1 MAEVIGGEGTSND
14 VDFELCTRKHFTRYA
29 SGNNRE
35 RRVDNIAPS
44 LTINIPYVIITPTWM
59 HRKMFGRGGNA
70 CVRFDLRQEAKD
82 HIILVAHRGV
92 AGGNIPCNTIAA
104 FQAALL
110 QKADMIELD
119 VGKSKDGTL
128 YIFHEGCEQVQ
139 LGIDKKLG
147 DMTDDEIRRLRYLNT
162 DAVSTIHGVNTFD
175 EAFEFLKG
183 RCYINVDKFTFYPEE
198 IIRAIRRHGME
209 DQVVIKTPAER
220 MQLDM
225 IEALAPDFPYIVI
238 INEADTVTDAIA
250 SRKVNFVG
258 VETVFKT
265 EQSPVGTDAY
275 REKAR
280 AHDWLLWG
288 NSIVFNHKRLL
299 SAGHNDDVSIT
310 GAPQDGWGWL
320 AQKGFDMIQTD
331 WPLQA
336 YLYLQQTDCYE
347 RRQNP

>member
-1 MAEVIGGEGTSND
+1 M
-14 VDFELCTRKHFTRYA
+14 
-29 SGNNRE
+29 
-35 RRVDNIAPS
+35 
-44 LTINIPYVIITPTWM
+44 
-59 HRKMFGRGGNA
+59 
-70 CVRFDLRQEAKD
+70 
-82 HIILVAHRGV
+82 
-92 AGGNIPCNTIAA
+92 
-104 FQAALL
+104 
-110 QKADMIELD
+110 
-119 VGKSKDGTL
+119 
-128 YIFHEGCEQVQ
+128 
-139 LGIDKKLG
+139 
-147 DMTDDEIRRLRYLNT
+147 
-162 DAVSTIHGVNTFD
+162 
-175 EAFEFLKG
+175 
-183 RCYINVDKFTFYPEE
+183 
-198 IIRAIRRHGME
+198 
-209 DQVVIKTPAER
+209 VIKTPAER
-220 MQLDM
+220 MQLDI

>member
-1 MAEVIGGEGTSND
+1 M
-14 VDFELCTRKHFTRYA
+14 RK
-29 SGNNRE
+29 
-35 RRVDNIAPS
+35 
-44 LTINIPYVIITPTWM
+44 
-59 HRKMFGRGGNA
+59 
-70 CVRFDLRQEAKD
+70 FDLRQEAKD

-147 DMTDDEIRRLRYLNT
+147 DMTHDEIRRLRYLNT
-162 DAVSTIHGVNTFD
+162 DAVPTIHGVNTFD

-183 RCYINVDKFTFYPEE
+183 GCYINVDKFTFYPEE